1 MTEDELLALIKTTT
15 EKLASLKRL
24 YLDISNGNLVKI
36 EKLKKTATGRTLYYK
51 WMDEIRWERIRKKP

>member
-1 MTEDELLALIKTTT
+1 MTEHELLALIKTTT

-24 YLDISNGNLVKI
+24 YLDISNGNMVKI
-36 EKLKKTATGRTLYYK
+36 EKLKKTSRGKTLYYK